1 MMEAIGCWL
10 DPLFAAVS
18 DRDDID
24 IQALFDAATTVTKP
38 EKPKG
43 WWRLPPAP
51 DAEERSVDW
60 VRLGQLL
67 REALGWDDYPEWPSP
82 GA

>member
-1 MMEAIGCWL
+1 MREAIERWL

-24 IQALFDAATTVTKP
+24 MQALFDAATTVTKL
-38 EKPKG
+38 EKPQA
-43 WWRLPPAP
+43 WWRLPAAP

-67 REALGWDDYPEWPSP
+67 REALGWDDYPAAPP
-82 GA
+82 D